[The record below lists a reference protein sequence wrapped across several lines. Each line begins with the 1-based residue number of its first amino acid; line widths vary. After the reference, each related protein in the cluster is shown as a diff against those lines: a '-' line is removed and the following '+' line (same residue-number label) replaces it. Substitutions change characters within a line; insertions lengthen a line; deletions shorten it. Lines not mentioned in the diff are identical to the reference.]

1 MKPPR
6 PGNPFCVGSRLN
18 KGINHKGHEVTQRF
32 SCAGFLCAP
41 SCPLW
46 LKVSLY
52 FFSLMSTEACVFS
65 QLMLS
70 AQLPPIGVRAIVKFS
85 TGDAVGETF
94 MSTRPSS
101 SLSYLYGMPHSPVFL
116 LMI

>member
-1 MKPPR
+1 MR
-6 PGNPFCVGSRLN
+6 WF
-18 KGINHKGHEVTQRF
+18 
-32 SCAGFLCAP
+32 P
-41 SCPLW
+41 SGTF
-46 LKVSLY
+46 VSFVVKLLY

-94 MSTRPSS
+94 ISTRPSS

-116 LMI
+116 LMISVHLSAFGTVKIV